1 METHDLLQHYLGDFG
16 TFQQYT
22 TLLAI
27 LVAPNFGVTVVA
39 MTFLMATPEHHCR
52 VNEPGSSGE
61 HRLSPESL
69 NHSIPLE
76 NLNGRSVYSSCLMY
90 VQTNETKTGENRTIT
105 SCTHGY
111 LYDQSQYRS
120 TIVTEHDL
128 VCERTW
134 LNEMGKSVFFV
145 GSSLGSIVSGIAA
158 DRFGRHPTTLLF
170 LLLHLVFGVGAA
182 FATDYVT
189 FVILRALVGAAG
201 IGFYFTSLVIAIE
214 IAGPSKRNAVGMAS
228 VASCAFGYVILGFLA
243 YLIRDWWTLQLAQA
257 LMTAPFLCYWW
268 LLSESPR
275 WLLTNNRVDEAK
287 AVIQRAAKMNKVVI
301 PHDAIFG
308 ETEKLSNDSE
318 EDSSRQYGVLD
329 LFRKPR
335 IRKTTMTMCI
345 SWFAEGCV
353 YFGLILA
360 SVEWAGNPYLNFI
373 LGSLLEVFLSA
384 VSLAAMERW
393 GRKPVIGG
401 TVLVAGTCSMVSA
414 MTKGFPTVSRGF
426 ALVGR
431 GAIGISFL
439 SLIVYTPEVFPTVV
453 RGTGLGLANMCSRL
467 GSVLTPFV
475 SLLGD
480 VWQPL
485 PMVTFG
491 TLCFVASLAIYTLPE
506 TLGVPLPDTL
516 EDSENFGRK
525 QLHSDEIKDVSYTNP
540 WPIPTPMKYTRR
552 LVVFYQTARDG
563 DFFRSSLVL
572 K

>member
-90 VQTNETKTGENRTIT
+90 VQTNETKTGENRSTT

-111 LYDQSQYRS
+111 VYDQSQYRS
-120 TIVTEHDL
+120 TIVTDHDL

-345 SWFAEGCV
+345 SWFTEVCV
-353 YFGLILA
+353 YYGLILG
-360 SVEWAGNPYLNFI
+360 SVELAGDPYLNFI
-373 LGSLLEVFLSA
+373 LGCSLEVVLNA
-384 VSLAAMERW
+384 VTLAAMERF

-401 TVLVAGTCSMVSA
+401 SILVAGTCSMASA
-414 MTKGFPTVSRGF
+414 MTRGGRFLFSFVYVYLLQVCDSKTWF
-426 ALVGR
+426 AMVGR
-431 GAIGISFL
+431 SGIGISFC
-439 SLIVYTPEVFPTVV
+439 SLMVYTPEVFPTVV

-506 TLGVPLPDTL
+506 TLGVPLADTL
-516 EDSENFGRK
+516 EDSENFGRY
-525 QLHSDEIKDVSYTNP
+525 V
-540 WPIPTPMKYTRR
+540 
-552 LVVFYQTARDG
+552 
-563 DFFRSSLVL
+563 
-572 K
+572 